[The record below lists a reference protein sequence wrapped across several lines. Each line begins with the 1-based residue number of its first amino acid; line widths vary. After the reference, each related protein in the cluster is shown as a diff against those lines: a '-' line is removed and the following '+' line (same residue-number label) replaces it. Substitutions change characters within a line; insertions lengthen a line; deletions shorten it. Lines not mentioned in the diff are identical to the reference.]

1 MKSSHISKLVIA
13 AATCAALSLSVGGAQ
28 ANTLVFQ
35 NVTFDIN
42 AVDSDTFTLAITNAE
57 NATGDWA
64 GVSALKAFEIK
75 DIGNVTGV
83 TMRSSSYSFA
93 SWASG
98 NVDNGVSASGLGC
111 TTGGTPG
118 FCFSAGTPVSLAH
131 SMTWTFDV
139 AGTSLDFL
147 TAPHL
152 KLQFLDEI
160 NSTSKQ
166 GNLLSQAIPGVPA
179 IPEPGTYA
187 LMLAGLGAIGFMARR
202 RRQG

>member
-1 MKSSHISKLVIA
+1 MKTSQFNKLATA
-13 AATCAALSLSVGGAQ
+13 AAAIAALSLVAVGAQ

-42 AVDSDTFTLAITNAE
+42 AVDADTFTLAITNAE
-57 NATGDWA
+57 NANGDWA

-83 TMRSSSYSFA
+83 TMRNTSYSFA
-93 SWASG
+93 SFAGG
-98 NVDNGVSASGLGC
+98 NVDNGVSASLGC
-111 TTGGTPG
+111 TTGGTNG
-118 FCFSAGTPVSLAH
+118 FCFTAGTPISLAH

-147 TAPHL
+147 TSPHL

-160 NSTSKQ
+160 SSTSKQ
-166 GNLLSQAIPGVPA
+166 GSLLSQAIP

-202 RRQG
+202 RRQD

>member
-1 MKSSHISKLVIA
+1 MKASQFNKLATA
-13 AATCAALSLSVGGAQ
+13 AAAIAALSLVAVGAQ

-42 AVDSDTFTLAITNAE
+42 AVDADTFTLAITNAL

-83 TMRSSSYSFA
+83 TMLGSSYSFA
-93 SWASG
+93 SFAGG
-98 NVDNGVSASGLGC
+98 NVDNGVSASLGC
-111 TTGGTPG
+111 TTGGTNG
-118 FCFSAGTPVSLAH
+118 FCFSAGTPVALAN

-139 AGTSLDFL
+139 TGTGLDFL
-147 TAPHL
+147 TSPHL

-160 NSTSKQ
+160 GSTDKQ
-166 GNLLSQAIPGVPA
+166 GSLLSQAIP

-202 RRQG
+202 RRQD

>member
-1 MKSSHISKLVIA
+1 MKSSMLCKLAITA
-13 AATCAALSLSVGGAQ
+13 AACAALSLSAVGAL

-42 AVDSDTFTLAITNAE
+42 AVDADTFTLAITNAE
-57 NATGDWA
+57 NANGDWT

-83 TMRSSSYSFA
+83 TMRNTSYGFA
-93 SWASG
+93 NFAAG
-98 NVDNGVSASGLGC
+98 NVDNGLAAGLGC
-111 TTGGTPG
+111 TTGGTNG
-118 FCFSAGTPVSLAH
+118 FCFSTGTPVALAH

-139 AGTSLDFL
+139 AGTGLDFL

-152 KLQFLDEI
+152 KLQFLDEV

-166 GNLLSQAIPGVPA
+166 GSLLSQAIPA
-179 IPEPGTYA
+179 IPEPETYA
-187 LMLAGLGAIGFMARR
+187 LMLAGLAAVGFMARR